1 MGGGEGRLLDTV
13 YIGGGVVRRER
24 VDDGHNN
31 RVQMKLLPHP
41 DVNYR
46 KLMEFYGTVTRLTDG
61 RRG

>member
-1 MGGGEGRLLDTV
+1 MLDTV
-13 YIGGGVVRRER
+13 YIGGDVVRRER

>member
-1 MGGGEGRLLDTV
+1 MGGGEGRLLHTV

>member
-1 MGGGEGRLLDTV
+1 MLDTV
-13 YIGGGVVRRER
+13 YIGGGVVVVVVVVVRRER